1 MKISHYIS
9 IDLGATSG
17 RTMLAT
23 FDGQQITL
31 TELTRFA
38 NPMIPLGGHLFWD
51 LPSLYNEVLRGLQ
64 KAAASGINPVSIG
77 IDTWGCDVA
86 YFGHDGQLLGLPYC
100 YRDSHTDGATERF
113 FEKMPAKEVYEKT
126 GIQFMNFNTLFQ
138 LDTLHSNC
146 CSALDAADKIL
157 FIPDAL
163 SYMLTGRAV
172 TEYTV
177 ASTSQILN
185 AVEREF
191 DPALLDAIGISR
203 ERFGEMVQPGTVI
216 GTLTEQ
222 VQQATGL
229 GAVKVVAVAGHDTA
243 SAVAAVPAEN
253 ERFAYLSSGTW
264 SLMGIET
271 KESIIN
277 DDSFRH
283 NFTNEGGIGGTTRFL
298 KNICGMWILEQC
310 RREWEREGKCYS
322 YPEIVEMANSAEPFV
337 SFINPDDASFA
348 NPQSMLKAIEAF
360 CIRTG
365 QPAPQ
370 NDTQII
376 RTIFES
382 LALRYRE
389 VLEILESMA
398 PFAIDVLHII
408 GGGSKN
414 QLLNQ
419 FTANAIGKR
428 VVAGPSEA
436 TAIGNLMMQAI
447 GAGEM
452 STLAEARTIIR
463 ASIETETFLPQQ
475 REAWEAAYA
484 RFVELK

>member
-1 MKISHYIS
+1 
-9 IDLGATSG
+9 
-17 RTMLAT
+17 
-23 FDGQQITL
+23 
-31 TELTRFA
+31 
-38 NPMIPLGGHLFWD
+38 
-51 LPSLYNEVLRGLQ
+51 
-64 KAAASGINPVSIG
+64 
-77 IDTWGCDVA
+77 
-86 YFGHDGQLLGLPYC
+86 
-100 YRDSHTDGATERF
+100 
-113 FEKMPAKEVYEKT
+113 
-126 GIQFMNFNTLFQ
+126 
-138 LDTLHSNC
+138 
-146 CSALDAADKIL
+146 
-157 FIPDAL
+157 
-163 SYMLTGRAV
+163 MLTGRAV

-191 DPALLDAIGISR
+191 DPALLDAIGIPR

-436 TAIGNLMMQAI
+436 TAIGNLMMQAV